1 MNITQTDLKICE
13 SFDTFK
19 SKSVNFIDKHRRKA
33 VSFFDRYVCCCC
45 LFVNNK
51 KKKAVLKIL
60 KDIDGATLDDSKLD
74 FVDDDIQLKIQNPID
89 KVKEEVKEEPKQ
101 EEVKE
106 EPKQEEVKEEHVNEN
121 SEGDED
127 NASSNNEWIV
137 LKTRVKN
144 SHP

>member
-1 MNITQTDLKICE
+1 MKITQTDLKICE

-45 LFVNNK
+45 LFVNHK

-89 KVKEEVKEEPKQ
+89 KVKEE
-101 EEVKE
+101 
-106 EPKQEEVKEEHVNEN
+106 PKQEEVKEEHVNEN

>member
-19 SKSVNFIDKHRRKA
+19 SKSVKFIDKHRRKA

-45 LFVNNK
+45 LFVNHK

-89 KVKEEVKEEPKQ
+89 KVKEEVKEE
-101 EEVKE
+101 
-106 EPKQEEVKEEHVNEN
+106 HVNEN

-144 SHP
+144 NHP